1 MFDPESPPELSVSR
15 WFNTEEPLSLA
26 VLKGRVVL
34 LLAFQMLCASSRK
47 HGLPQAFRF
56 AQRFDPNEVTV
67 IGLHTVFENHDAM
80 PPGKLA
86 EFIEKSGLPFPVGVD
101 APDGAK
107 PPKTMTAYEM
117 RGTPSMLLF
126 DRQGRLRRHYMG
138 EVDDIRLAA
147 DTMALAIEEKD
158 APRERSIAIER
169 ALAAAL
175 LEPEHRHHDGECRGG
190 HDHHIHVSSHS
201 TPSPKAS

>member
-26 VLKGRVVL
+26 KLKGQVVL
-34 LLAFQMLCASSRK
+34 LLAFQMLCPSSRA

-56 AQRFDPNEVTV
+56 AQRFDSKEVAV
-67 IGLHTVFENHDAM
+67 IGLHAVFQNQDAM
-80 PPGKLA
+80 SSDKLE
-86 EFIEKSGLPFPVGVD
+86 EFIEKSNLPFPIAVD
-101 APDGAK
+101 TATGSK

-117 RGTPSMLLF
+117 RGTPSMLVF
-126 DRQGRLRRHYMG
+126 DRQGRLRRCYMG

-175 LEPEHRHHDGECRGG
+175 VEPEAHHHHHDGECCGG
-190 HDHHIHVSSHS
+190 HHDHDHGHSHGH
-201 TPSPKAS
+201 KHG